1 MENEIDYLDIL
12 LILLSA
18 FTLLYL
24 LPLYFYTKVNE
35 RDKKYE

>member
-12 LILLSA
+12 LIFLSA

-24 LPLYFYTKVNE
+24 LPLYFYTKD
-35 RDKKYE
+35 RDREI